1 MYDGLQKI
9 EKVIDYIEENILNDI
24 NCELLAAEMNLSVY
38 EFRRIFS
45 FIVGCP
51 ISQYIRFR
59 RLSLAACELLK
70 NESVNMC
77 VLSQKYGYSTQ
88 SAFIKAFN
96 TFHGVSPTAYLK
108 GKTDL
113 NFFTRMT
120 FEMAVTGRENVS
132 FNIQKYKPFYISG
145 FSKTVETVDNSG
157 KNPLSLFDVSKIN
170 PKTNEH
176 DFYAAY
182 KIYDGRY
189 WCLVGQKSSQKNEGK
204 DNLLIPEVKYACFK
218 LLNAETE
225 FINQKYNEITNEILP
240 SARLSADSSLPFI
253 CYYPK
258 DKAKSGFALEIRIPL
273 L

>member
-1 MYDGLQKI
+1 MYDGLRKI
-9 EKVIDYIEENILNDI
+9 EKVIDYIEENILTEI

-59 RLSLAACELLK
+59 RLSLAACELLN

-77 VLSQKYGYSTQ
+77 VISQKYGYSTQ

-96 TFHGVSPTAYLK
+96 NFHGVSPTAYLK

-120 FEMAVTGRENVS
+120 FKMTVSGRETVNFS
-132 FNIQKYKPFYISG
+132 IKKYTPFYISG
-145 FSKTVETVDNSG
+145 FLKTIDTTENF
-157 KNPLSLFDVSKIN
+157 NKIN
-170 PKTNEH
+170 LKIGEH
-176 DFYAAY
+176 DIYAAY
-182 KIYDGRY
+182 KNQDNKLL
-189 WCLVGQKSSQKNEGK
+189 CVVGQITPRKIEWK
-204 DNLLIPEVKYACFK
+204 DNLLIDEAKYACFK
-218 LLNAETE
+218 LSSAEAD
-225 FINQKYNEITNEILP
+225 FVNKKFKEIISEILP
-240 SARLSADSSLPFI
+240 SANLKVNYSMPFI

-258 DKAKSGFALEIRIPL
+258 DRIKSGFAAEIRIPL

>member
-1 MYDGLQKI
+1 MYDGIQKI
-9 EKVIDYIEENILNDI
+9 EKVIDYIEENILTDI

-51 ISQYIRFR
+51 ISHYIRCR
-59 RLSLAACELLK
+59 RLSLAACELLS
-70 NESVNMC
+70 NNSVNMC
-77 VLSQKYGYSTQ
+77 VISQKYGYSTQ

-120 FEMAVTGRENVS
+120 FKMTVTGRQNVS
-132 FNIQKYKPFYISG
+132 FGIQKYKPFYISG
-145 FSKTVETVDNSG
+145 FSKTVDITDNYG
-157 KNPLSLFDVSKIN
+157 KIKL
-170 PKTNEH
+170 KTGEH

-182 KIYDGRY
+182 KKQDGRL
-189 WCLVGQKSSQKNEGK
+189 WCLIGQKAFCKAEEK
-204 DNLLIPEVKYACFK
+204 ENLLIPETKYACFK
-218 LLNAETE
+218 LSNAETDY
-225 FINQKYNEITNEILP
+225 INQKYTEIMSEILP
-240 SARLSADSSLPFI
+240 SANLEADYSLPFV

-258 DKAKSGFALEIRIPL
+258 DKLKSGFAVEIRIPL

>member
-9 EKVIDYIEENILNDI
+9 EKVIDYIEENILTEI

-59 RLSLAACELLK
+59 RLSLAACELLS

-77 VLSQKYGYSTQ
+77 VISQKYGYSTQ

-120 FEMAVTGRENVS
+120 FKMTVSGRETVNFS
-132 FNIQKYKPFYISG
+132 IKKYTPFYISG
-145 FSKTVETVDNSG
+145 FSKT
-157 KNPLSLFDVSKIN
+157 FDITGNYGKIN
-170 PKTNEH
+170 YKTGEY

-182 KIYDGRY
+182 KNQGDKL
-189 WCLVGQKSSQKNEGK
+189 WCLAGQKAFYKIEGK
-204 DNLLIPEVKYACFK
+204 ENLLIHDAKYACFK
-218 LLNAETE
+218 LTGIEAD
-225 FINQKYNEITNEILP
+225 FVNQKYNEIICEILP
-240 SARLSADSSLPFI
+240 SANLKANYSLPFI

-258 DKAKSGFALEIRIPL
+258 DKIKSGFVAELRIPL